1 MAKRTWFQMD
11 RSKIQN
17 LHFIILIVD
26 QMADKFFLFWSK
38 IWAKSAEISTS
49 TIITNGNVISILY
62 WVIVPK
68 LQLAIVSTI
77 EVRSKTSSWEILMNQ
92 SELILLPMFTKL
104 FHKWHKEWIKMFNDE
119 EIEQTANYLK
129 YEHRRLLN
137 QYIIYLQIIN
147 FVRAK

>member
-1 MAKRTWFQMD
+1 
-11 RSKIQN
+11 
-17 LHFIILIVD
+17 
-26 QMADKFFLFWSK
+26 MADKFFLLWSK

-104 FHKWHKEWIKMFNDE
+104 FHK
-119 EIEQTANYLK
+119 
-129 YEHRRLLN
+129 
-137 QYIIYLQIIN
+137 
-147 FVRAK
+147 